1 IRSATDF
8 LPSYIR
14 QFINLVSTLSPNLSS
29 GKTSRLTA
37 ALRRDMAI
45 SLFWTLGAVFRTA
58 LTAVFDALGVE
69 RTADD
74 MIAHTREIL
83 DPPTA
88 DQDNRVLLQV
98 VTLARDVTRHLKAVG
113 EPHARHFAQS
123 GIGLFRRGRVDARAH
138 PALLRAGFHRRH
150 LVACH
155 LRPPR
160 IADQLVY
167 RRHPSQPSKTKQ
179 SPDAIVTPGRWILV
193 PNLYAPP
200 HKSAEPY
207 ASIRLRLGGVLR
219 PAPNRTILLCRW

>member
-1 IRSATDF
+1 MRSATDF

-14 QFINLVSTLSPNLSS
+14 QFINLVSTLSPNLAS

-37 ALRRDMAI
+37 ARRRDMAI

-74 MIAHTREIL
+74 MIAQTREIL

-138 PALLRAGFHRRH
+138 PALLRTGFHRRH
-150 LVACH
+150 LVARH

-167 RRHPSQPSKTKQ
+167 RRHRHNLVKQSNRPKTKQ
-179 SPDAIVTPGRWILV
+179 SPDATATPGRSKTV
-193 PNLYAPP
+193 PSLCAPP
-200 HKSAEPY
+200 
-207 ASIRLRLGGVLR
+207 
-219 PAPNRTILLCRW
+219 